1 MTPLPLSNRKML
13 GLFNKNV
20 DIYLLSFQ
28 KLSSLKYLSSKS
40 SRKAFYSYGSLHFYI
55 QSEQE
60 STKELSLIWKYSY
73 FLDWIESSDFNDLSY
88 HNQTIR
94 NYLQIDYR
102 KSDCKDLYK
111 SKYGY
116 HCHNKVLKVFNTE
129 KESKYSI
136 CQNILKN
143 LCQM

>member
-1 MTPLPLSNRKML
+1 LIPLPLSNRRMP

-28 KLSSLKYLSSKS
+28 KLSNLKYLSSKS
-40 SRKAFYSYGSLHFYI
+40 SRTAFYSYGSLHFYI
-55 QSEQE
+55 QSERE

-88 HNQTIR
+88 HSQTIR
-94 NYLQIDYR
+94 NYQQIDYR
-102 KSDCKDLYK
+102 KSDCKDLYI
-111 SKYGY
+111 SKNGY
-116 HCHNKVLKVFNTE
+116 HCHSKVLKAFDTE

-136 CQNILKN
+136 YQNILKN
-143 LCQM
+143 WCQM